1 MSRPWRCADL
11 IKSLKIA
18 WLDKPRLKPCAVTG
32 CIPTAASPTSDFVV
46 TTLAYPI
53 AIATRAASYLQ
64 DHLPWSDTTL
74 RVHGGAVTVSTHV
87 PRG

>member
-1 MSRPWRCADL
+1 MTDLAPAAPPLRSEREAALRALLAEAGLPPSRMA
-11 IKSLKIA
+11 
-18 WLDKPRLKPCAVTG
+18 
-32 CIPTAASPTSDFVV
+32 TAASPTSDFVV